1 MLRSSLKNSA
11 GHTRR
16 TNEMQLKKQKGA
28 KAYAKYFIISKIEE
42 TALNLQDAIKRA
54 FPVGR
59 LNRKKGKNEHHRKNY
74 QENENRKRRKR
85 SL

>member
-1 MLRSSLKNSA
+1 MHRSSLKNSA

-28 KAYAKYFIISKIEE
+28 KAYAKYFIISKIED
-42 TALNLQDAIKRA
+42 TALNLQDAIKIA

-59 LNRKKGKNEHHRKNY
+59 LNRKKGKIWKNSR
-74 QENENRKRRKR
+74 N
-85 SL
+85 

>member
-28 KAYAKYFIISKIEE
+28 KAYAKYFIISKIED
-42 TALNLQDAIKRA
+42 TALNLQDAIKKA

-59 LNRKKGKNEHHRKNY
+59 LNRKKGKTWKNLR
-74 QENENRKRRKR
+74 N
-85 SL
+85 